1 MTFLRGQMKIELGV
15 GEMTQ
20 SLRILAAVPEC
31 WSSVPSTHIR
41 RLTTACNSK
50 VSGALL
56 WLQQTPAL
64 LCTQPPQERSVPPA
78 ESHAASVSALV
89 SCPLSFVNP
98 WSLLLGLDLELSV
111 SFLTPT
117 LLLHRLTW
125 TPLRI
130 RHLSRSLL
138 VTYFKTWRTISTKF

>member
-1 MTFLRGQMKIELGV
+1 MTFLRGQIKIELVV
-15 GEMTQ
+15 GEMTAFANTWGC
-20 SLRILAAVPEC
+20 SRVLRF
-31 WSSVPSTHIR
+31 SSYHHIR
-41 RLTTACNSK
+41 RRTTACNSK

-56 WLQQTPAL
+56 RLQQTPAL

-78 ESHAASVSALV
+78 EPHAAPVSALV

-111 SFLTPT
+111 CFLTLT

-125 TPLRI
+125 TPLLI

-138 VTYFKTWRTISTKF
+138 ATYFKT